1 MANFS
6 PENKESSRRMK
17 VAVIGFGMMGRQIAQ
32 VFAQH
37 GFEVSATD
45 TFPEALKAGIIEI
58 ENGLY
63 GLKTAVA
70 KGKLSEKD
78 MHQAL
83 TRIHTSSNIQDACE
97 EADLVIEAAIE
108 ELTLKRDLFSQLDSA
123 TEPATLL
130 ASNTSTISISR
141 IAEQAKNRER
151 ILGMHFFNPAQV
163 TKLVEII
170 RGNETSDDTLNTALG
185 IVRQIGKTPVIAMDE
200 PGFVA
205 NRLGLT
211 LYMEASRMLE
221 DQVAN
226 VKDID
231 NSMKLAYGHPMGP
244 FETAD
249 LVGLDTRL
257 RNLESLYQTTGD
269 IKWLPP
275 KALREMVND
284 GYIGDRA
291 KKKGSKGGYYEYFN
305 VEP

>member
-1 MANFS
+1 
-6 PENKESSRRMK
+6 MK
-17 VAVIGFGMMGRQIAQ
+17 VAVVGFGMMGRQIAQ

-45 TFPEALKAGIIEI
+45 TYPDVLKAGTIEI
-58 ENGLY
+58 ENGPY

-78 MHQAL
+78 MRQAL
-83 TRIHTSSNIQDACE
+83 TRIHTTSNIKEACE
-97 EADLVIEAAIE
+97 EAGLVIEAAIE
-108 ELTLKRDLFSQLDSA
+108 ELNLKRDLFSQLDSA
-123 TEPATLL
+123 TGPATLL
-130 ASNTSTISISR
+130 ASNTSTISISK
-141 IAEQAKNRER
+141 IAQKAKKRQR

-170 RGNETSDDTLNTALG
+170 RGNETSDDALNTALG
-185 IVRQIGKTPVIAMDE
+185 IARQIGKTPIIAKDE

-211 LYMEASRMLE
+211 LYMEGSRMLE

-257 RNLESLYQTTGD
+257 RNLESLYETTGD
-269 IKWLPP
+269 SKWLPP
-275 KALREMVND
+275 KALREMVNH
-284 GYIGDRA
+284 GYLGDRA

-305 VEP
+305 VER